1 MSNQE
6 QPKKETKMVS
16 KPIPPHVC
24 GFALSKSNPDF
35 IIKGKRTICMK
46 PTAKIIPEKP
56 GMAFPDYGDQ
66 VDMQK
71 IVDSYVE
78 ETGLAYAMR
87 QINAGRLMPT
97 QLNDKGDA
105 GVDLTGVADNVNDA
119 QRQAMSAAQG
129 AKKVAEALGIDRL
142 DPAHIEEVVTRIV
155 NERIAAQ
162 QAASKS
168 EGETK

>member
-1 MSNQE
+1 MSKQE
-6 QPKKETKMVS
+6 LPQQETKKVV
-16 KPIPPHVC
+16 KAIPPHVC

-35 IIKGKRTICMK
+35 IISGKRTICMK
-46 PTAKIIPEKP
+46 PSAKILPEKP
-56 GMAFPDYGDQ
+56 GMAFPDYSDQ
-66 VDMQK
+66 VDLQK

-105 GVDLTGVADNVNDA
+105 SVDLTLVPDNVNDA
-119 QRQAMSAAQG
+119 QRQAMATAKG
-129 AKKVAEALGIDRL
+129 AKQVAESLGIDRL

-162 QAASKS
+162 NAAAKGD
-168 EGETK
+168 GEQK

>member
-1 MSNQE
+1 MSKQE
-6 QPKKETKMVS
+6 QPKKEIKNPS
-16 KPIPPHVC
+16 PHVC
-24 GFALSKSNPDF
+24 GFALSQSNPDY

-46 PTAKIIPEKP
+46 PTAKIVEDKP
-56 GMAFPDYGDQ
+56 GMAFPDYSDQ
-66 VDMQK
+66 VDVQK

-119 QRQAMSAAQG
+119 QRQAMDAAQG

-162 QAASKS
+162 QAAAKT